1 MSQNR
6 LDAALQEVQRLRE
19 DLNRNRIK
27 TSEAAN
33 EYTKFNLND
42 KV

>member
-1 MSQNR
+1 MSQNQ
-6 LDAALQEVQRLRE
+6 LDTFVKEVQKLRE

-33 EYTKFNLND
+33 EYSTLL
-42 KV
+42 